1 MYCYFQNMDKNS
13 VCLFISILI
22 FLSSIFCLSLFVCLS
37 VYIFSLF
44 MAALLTGFVCLAICL
59 SVSIYSPFYGAEQPI
74 QITLFFCASI
84 CLSIYF
90 RVCLRLKKESDVLIQ
105 PRLFIKQL
113 AECLPI
119 MYANVFYH
127 RPERFYD
134 QPISSLHLILSEH
147 PPSHS
152 PPLRSIVRHT
162 CSMMVPHRR
171 VFCAYLFPLFF
182 VCLLLLGPFVAC
194 QIY

>member
-1 MYCYFQNMDKNS
+1 MS
-13 VCLFISILI
+13 VYLNLN
-22 FLSSIFCLSLFVCLS
+22 LSVVYLLSVSLCLSVCLS

-44 MAALLTGFVCLAICL
+44 MSALLTGFVCLAICL
-59 SVSIYSPFYGAEQPI
+59 SVSIYPPFYGAERPV
-74 QITLFFCASI
+74 QITLFFRASI

-119 MYANVFYH
+119 MYANDFFYQ
-127 RPERFYD
+127 RPERLYD
-134 QPISSLHLILSEH
+134 RSIFSLHLILSEH

-162 CSMMVPHRR
+162 CMQHDGSASPSILR
-171 VFCAYLFPLFF
+171 VLISPFFCLSSPPRTFCSLSNI
-182 VCLLLLGPFVAC
+182 L
-194 QIY
+194 I